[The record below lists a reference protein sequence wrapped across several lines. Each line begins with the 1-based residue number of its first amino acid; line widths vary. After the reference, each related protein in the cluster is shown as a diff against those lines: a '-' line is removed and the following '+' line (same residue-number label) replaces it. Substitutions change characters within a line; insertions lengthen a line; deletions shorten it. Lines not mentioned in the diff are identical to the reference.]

1 MYRDLNDYEILYLVK
16 ENDDIDY
23 AILYEKYKPLVYKI
37 ALKYKTIFKT
47 FGYELDDL
55 MQIGYMSLF
64 NAIKHFESDISLFYT
79 YSLNVIEYG
88 IINEIRKNNTNKRKV
103 LNDSIS
109 YDVLVPNSNLSY
121 IEIIPD
127 TKENIYDINDNY
139 EELIVFKNTLPFMVS
154 CIFELKYEGFS
165 DEEISLLL
173 DISLKE
179 VRKGIKLIKSQSL
192 YR

>member
-23 AILYEKYKPLVYKI
+23 AILYEKYRPLVYKI

-139 EELIVFKNTLPFMVS
+139 EELIVFKKTLPFMVS
-154 CIFELKYEGFS
+154 CMFELKYEGFS
-165 DEEISLLL
+165 DEEIALLL
-173 DISLKE
+173 EISLKE

>member
-23 AILYEKYKPLVYKI
+23 AILYEKYRPLVYKI
-37 ALKYKTIFKT
+37 ALKYKSIFKN

-165 DEEISLLL
+165 DEEIALLL
-173 DISLKE
+173 EISLKE
-179 VRKGIKLIKSQSL
+179 VKKGIKLIKSQSL

>member
-23 AILYEKYKPLVYKI
+23 AILYEKYRPLVYKI

-173 DISLKE
+173 EISLKE

>member
-23 AILYEKYKPLVYKI
+23 AILYEKYRPLVYKI
-37 ALKYKTIFKT
+37 ALKYKSIFKT

-165 DEEISLLL
+165 DEEIALLL
-173 DISLKE
+173 EISLKE

>member
-23 AILYEKYKPLVYKI
+23 AILYEKYRPLVYKI

-165 DEEISLLL
+165 DDEISLLL
-173 DISLKE
+173 EISLKE

>member
-23 AILYEKYKPLVYKI
+23 AILYEKYRPLVYKI
-37 ALKYKTIFKT
+37 ALKYKSIFKT

>member
-23 AILYEKYKPLVYKI
+23 AILYEKYRPLVYKI

-109 YDVLVPNSNLSY
+109 YDVLVPNTNLSY

>member
-23 AILYEKYKPLVYKI
+23 AILYEKYRPLVYKI
-37 ALKYKTIFKT
+37 ALKYKSIFKT

-165 DEEISLLL
+165 DKEIALLL
-173 DISLKE
+173 EISLKE
-179 VRKGIKLIKSQSL
+179 VKKGIKLIKSQSL

>member
-23 AILYEKYKPLVYKI
+23 AILYEKYRPLVYKI

-47 FGYELDDL
+47 FGYELYDL

-139 EELIVFKNTLPFMVS
+139 EELVVFKNTLPFIVS

-165 DEEISLLL
+165 DEEIALLL
-173 DISLKE
+173 EISLKE

>member
-23 AILYEKYKPLVYKI
+23 AILYEKYRPLVYKI

-139 EELIVFKNTLPFMVS
+139 EELVVFKNTLPFIVS

-165 DEEISLLL
+165 DEEIALLL
-173 DISLKE
+173 EISLKE

>member
-1 MYRDLNDYEILYLVK
+1 MYRDLNDYEILYLIK

-23 AILYEKYKPLVYKI
+23 GIIYEKYKPLVYKI
-37 ALKYKTIFKT
+37 ASKYKTIFKS

-121 IEIIPD
+121 VEIIPD
-127 TKENIYDINDNY
+127 TKENVYDVNDNY
-139 EELIVFKNTLPFMVS
+139 EELVVFKNTLPFMVS

-165 DEEISLLL
+165 DEEIALLL
-173 DISLKE
+173 EISLKE
-179 VRKGIKLIKSQSL
+179 VKKGIKLIKSQSL

>member
-1 MYRDLNDYEILYLVK
+1 MYRDLNDYEILYLIK

-23 AILYEKYKPLVYKI
+23 TILYEKYKPLVYKI

-55 MQIGYMSLF
+55 MQVGYVALF
-64 NAIKHFESDISLFYT
+64 NAIKNFESDISLFYT

-88 IINEIRKNNTNKRKV
+88 IINEMRRNNTNKRKV

-109 YDVLVPNSNLSY
+109 YDVLVPNTDLSY

-127 TKENIYDINDNY
+127 NKENVYDLNDDY
-139 EELIVFKNTLPFMVS
+139 DELIVFKNTLPFMVA
-154 CIFELKYEGFS
+154 CIFELKYEGFNE
-165 DEEISLLL
+165 EEIALLL
-173 DISLKE
+173 EISLKE
-179 VRKGIKLIKSQSL
+179 VKNGMKLIKSQAL